1 MTATFSVP
9 QPVTENI
16 DPNVLK
22 TKQTSY
28 KNETHTRDLKRYHDT
43 LLAEK
48 NQWKAEVKSRR
59 NKYHDLKQ

>member
-1 MTATFSVP
+1 MP

-16 DPNVLK
+16 DPNVCN
-22 TKQTSY
+22 KQSEVV
-28 KNETHTRDLKRYHDT
+28 ETHTRDLLRYHDT